1 MYFCAK
7 YFLVFDFG
15 LILLK
20 HMFFIFFL
28 IRLKYGLLF
37 VNYHQYSS
45 LLRLKLFHLFDYSI
59 VFYFGA
65 VIFPYYVY
73 LFILLSTFHCI
84 LLDIIHFSL
93 HFFWIFSIFLSYFT
107 FPWKRK
113 TGRTREE
120 KFSEK
125 EGKRLLYYET
135 KWFLILVW
143 FYS

>member
-7 YFLVFDFG
+7 YFLVFAFG

-20 HMFFIFFL
+20 HMFLIFFL
-28 IRLKYGLLF
+28 IKLKYDFLF
-37 VNYHQYSS
+37 VDYHQYSS
-45 LLRLKLFHLFDYSI
+45 LLRLKLFRLFDYSI

-93 HFFWIFSIFLSYFT
+93 HFFWIFSIFLSYFIYGNT
-107 FPWKRK
+107 VLFRNLGNIFIDLVFYIEINK
-113 TGRTREE
+113 T
-120 KFSEK
+120 K
-125 EGKRLLYYET
+125 
-135 KWFLILVW
+135 
-143 FYS
+143 